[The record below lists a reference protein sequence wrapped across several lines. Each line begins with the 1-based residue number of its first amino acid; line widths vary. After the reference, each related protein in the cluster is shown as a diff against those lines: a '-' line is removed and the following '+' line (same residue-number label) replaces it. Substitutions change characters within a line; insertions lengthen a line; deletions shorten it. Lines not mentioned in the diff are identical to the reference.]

1 MRYFILILIFFSCR
15 VKAQN
20 IQTSLLNEIR
30 TYEVTAIMPT
40 DSIIIVVWM
49 EAREERKISS
59 QAGGMCVAYKFSTDL
74 GQSWSAKQLIDDPE
88 LLVVGNPHLTIDS
101 NGNTYL
107 VLMKIKPDFFSGNL
121 SFYEWNQ
128 IKNKFEIK
136 SIPAITKNSLLDKP
150 AMAICGNKIHLAYV
164 EMNKTLDSGKIKIQS
179 SQDDGTTWSEPE
191 TLFPKSDVIA
201 LGVSLACINEELIL
215 TYGSYWQDS
224 IYFTKARIQE
234 NKIEFPYPETIS
246 KVSGKLVSAMT
257 EVATNGKDQI
267 TVGWQPIH
275 EPNEIYISSGK
286 DTGNSWTEP
295 FLLSKSGSMLSMAYD
310 KYNNL
315 HLIYNE
321 FLEDQF
327 SVLYKKIEE
336 SDGHQST
343 RYILS
348 PAKMKGGRDY
358 IGAFQKILITENDI
372 VFSFWIDFSDG
383 NRLYFTKCEEG
394 N

>member
-1 MRYFILILIFFSCR
+1 MRYFILILIFFSCK

-20 IQTSLLNEIR
+20 IQTSLLNETK
-30 TYEVTAIMPT
+30 TYEVTAIMPS
-40 DSIIIVVWM
+40 DSTIIAVWM

-59 QAGGMCVAYKFSTDL
+59 QAGGMRVAYKFSTDL
-74 GQSWSAKQLIDDPE
+74 GQSWSA
-88 LLVVGNPHLTIDS
+88 
-101 NGNTYL
+101 YL

-128 IKNKFEIK
+128 LKSKFEIK
-136 SIPAITKNSLLDKP
+136 SIPATTKNSILDKP

-164 EMNKTLDSGKIKIQS
+164 EMNKTLDSGKIKMQS
-179 SQDDGTTWSEPE
+179 SQDYGSTWSKPE
-191 TLFPKSDVIA
+191 MLFPGSGVIA
-201 LGVSLACINEELIL
+201 LGVSLACFEGGLVL

-224 IYFTKARIQE
+224 IYFTKARMQG
-234 NKIEFPYPETIS
+234 NKIEFPYTETIF
-246 KVSGKLVSAMT
+246 KVSSNLVSAMT
-257 EVATNGKDQI
+257 EVASNRKDQI

-275 EPNEIYISSGK
+275 EPNEIYISSSK
-286 DTGNSWTEP
+286 DTGNSWTKP
-295 FLLSKSGSMLSMAYD
+295 SLLSESGSMLSMAYD

-321 FLEDQF
+321 FIKNQF
-327 SVLYKKIEE
+327 SVLYKKIDE
-336 SDGHQST
+336 SGGRQST

-348 PAKMKGGRDY
+348 PAKMKGVRDY
-358 IGAFQKILITENDI
+358 IGAFQKILITEKSA

-383 NRLYFTKCEEG
+383 NKLYFTKWEEG